1 MRVTNKMIADQAIH
15 YINLNTERLND
26 LTLKSASM
34 KEFDSFSDDPAAA
47 AAALTIKSSISTGEN
62 YLSNANNVS
71 SWMRMTDTA
80 LSKMASVINDAL
92 QKVEAGLNDT
102 VGADERQNSYA
113 PELDT
118 MISEMLDLANSSYM
132 DKYIFGGYQITNKPY
147 EISSSDP
154 NAVIYNGDGGM
165 MQQNI
170 GTGQNVTMNINDN
183 AGMNTVFNA
192 LIRARNAFQ
201 NNDTTELA
209 NSLTDLNT
217 ALNSVNTMTSTNG
230 ARWRQVKSVI
240 DHLGKSKLTLN
251 ALLSEKEDANMAE
264 VAVLLKAQETTY
276 QVVLE
281 VGNRAISALSLF
293 DYLQ

>member
-1 MRVTNKMIADQAIH
+1 MRVSNKMIADQAIQ
-15 YINLNTERLND
+15 YINLNTERMND

-34 KEFDSFSDDPAAA
+34 KEFDYFSDDPAAA
-47 AAALTIKSSISTGEN
+47 AASLTIKSSISTGEN

-71 SWMRMTDTA
+71 SWMAMTDTA
-80 LSKMASVINDAL
+80 LSKMTKVINDAL
-92 QKVEAGLNDT
+92 QKVEAGMNDT
-102 VGADERQNSYA
+102 VGADERLNSYA

-147 EISSSDP
+147 EISSTDP
-154 NAVIYNGDGGM
+154 NAVNYNGDGGM

-170 GTGQNVTMNINDN
+170 GAGQNVTMNINDN
-183 AGMNTVFNA
+183 TGMNTVFNA

-201 NNDTTELA
+201 SNDTTELA

-217 ALNSVNTMTSTNG
+217 AMNNVNTMTSTNG

-240 DHLGKSKLTLN
+240 DHLEKSKLTLN

>member
-1 MRVTNKMIADQAIH
+1 MRVSNQMIADQAIR
-15 YINLNTERLND
+15 YINQNTERLNE

-47 AAALTIKSSISTGEN
+47 AASLTIKSSIATGEN

-71 SWMRMTDTA
+71 SWMAMSDTA
-80 LSKMASVINDAL
+80 FSKMSGVINDAL

-102 VGADERQNSYA
+102 VGADERLNSYA
-113 PELDT
+113 PELDS
-118 MISEMLDLANSSYM
+118 MITQMLDLANSSYM

-147 EISSSDP
+147 EISSTDP
-154 NAVIYNGDGGM
+154 NTVIYNGDGGL
-165 MQQNI
+165 MQQDI
-170 GTGQNVTMNINDN
+170 GTGQNVIMNVNN
-183 AGMNTVFNA
+183 SSAMNTVFNA
-192 LIRARNAFQ
+192 FIRARNAFQ
-201 NNDTTELA
+201 SNDTTELA

-217 ALNSVNTMTSTNG
+217 AMNSVNDMTSTNG

-240 DHLGKSKLTLN
+240 DHLEKSKLTLN